1 MPVVGTPVTSDPK
14 ISVEE
19 VRLWLRDA
27 ALNVLPGGQGNIL
40 LDDIQ
45 FTQEEVDFALR
56 MAVANFNV
64 VTPQSG
70 HTIEN
75 FPNDYLLLL
84 GTSRF
89 LMVSESFHQLRNQV
103 TAQDGDIAPT
113 GIYDKHQAYLALAQ
127 TLRGEWDTLV
137 RGVKNQNNMEGAYGV
152 LGSGYKNVSRHRYGP

>member
-19 VRLWLRDA
+19 IRLWLRDA
-27 ALNVLPGGQGNIL
+27 ALGPLPGGQGNIL

-45 FTQEEVDFALR
+45 FTQQEVDFALR
-56 MAVANFNV
+56 MTVSNFNAI
-64 VTPQSG
+64 TPQSG
-70 HTIEN
+70 HIIEN
-75 FPNDYLLLL
+75 FPHEYLLLL
-84 GTSRF
+84 GTARF

-127 TLRGEWDTLV
+127 TLKAEWGELSRGI
-137 RGVKNQNNMEGAYGV
+137 KNQNNMEGAYSV